1 VRFLVQPSPA
11 ALDRARPPV
20 RAFLAFATL
29 LLVGWVA
36 SRAAH
41 GALTPAGLAHIL
53 EPSPGDRLGP
63 VALWEEV
70 HQGAFLYGF
79 LLLTLGSLLVVCP
92 VAPALRNGL
101 LAVATGAALV
111 DLLAPLLPLAW
122 PAAGEGWA
130 PLRIAAFLVAVAALL
145 ASAVVAW
152 LTFGRPPRRADG

>member
-11 ALDRARPPV
+11 VLDRARPPV
-20 RAFLAFATL
+20 RAFLAFSAL

-41 GALTPAGLAHIL
+41 GALTPDGLARIL
-53 EPSPGDRLGP
+53 EPSPGERLGP

-92 VAPALRNGL
+92 VAEGLRNGL
-101 LAVATGAALV
+101 VGVATVAALV
-111 DLLAPLLPLAW
+111 DLLAPFLHVLRPGF
-122 PAAGEGWA
+122 PGWA
-130 PLRIAAFLVAVAALL
+130 QLRIGAFGVATAALLVAVA
-145 ASAVVAW
+145 VAW
-152 LTFGRPPRRADG
+152 ATFGREPRRTDG